1 MIYLVGMA
9 CKQFSSLR
17 QVNKAAFL
25 LLFIYYFFT
34 KSWIKGL
41 REVCWGFEQ
50 SFASWQQLPV
60 HILQLLKK
68 NFFRKLISYSKLC
81 RGN

>member
-25 LLFIYYFFT
+25 LLFIYYFFY
-34 KSWIKGL
+34 KELDKRIERSVLGIWA
-41 REVCWGFEQ
+41 VFC
-50 SFASWQQLPV
+50 
-60 HILQLLKK
+60 
-68 NFFRKLISYSKLC
+68 
-81 RGN
+81 